1 MSTLSKQLTNIPKSQ
16 LQKLVA
22 LVLILGTP
30 LIIGF
35 LLYQQFSIWLVL
47 GAVVFLGI
55 AVLMFIWPEATIVV
69 VLFVLY
75 VNLAVVAIRFFDIP
89 ELLAVSF
96 FLLLG
101 LPLINYVIVRRQK
114 LITNRVMLVMLL
126 YLGLLLIS
134 AVFSGQPGESTS
146 RIVAYAVEGLALYVL
161 IINAVRTREIL
172 RIGVWALIVAGAF
185 IGSLS
190 LYQEL
195 TGAYDNDFWGLA
207 QVKESEIG
215 TGEVDYLGN
224 DIKRRRLAGPIGS
237 KNRYAQIMV
246 VLFPLALLRVWIE
259 RSRLLRALA
268 VAACVPIISGALLTF
283 SRGAGLSIAITLVA
297 MVFLR
302 VIKLWHFVV
311 LASAAIVLVLMAVPD
326 YVYRISTAVDVAE
339 IASGNVSEADNS
351 IQGRATVN
359 LAAFN
364 IFLDHPLLGVG
375 PGQTNLYTREYG
387 NELGIRTLEGDR
399 RAHNMYLEELADT
412 GVVGFAA
419 FLAILL
425 ITMLQLWQVRRRWK
439 MSRTD
444 ISLS

>member
-35 LLYQQFSIWLVL
+35 LLYLQFNVWLVL
-47 GAVVFLGI
+47 IAVVFLGI
-55 AVLMFIWPEATIVV
+55 AVLMFIWPEATTVV
-69 VLFVLY
+69 VLFVMY
-75 VNLAVVAIRFFDIP
+75 VNLAVVAIRFFGVP
-89 ELLAVSF
+89 ELLSVSF

-101 LPLINYVIVRRQK
+101 LPLINYVIIRRQK
-114 LITNRVMLVMLL
+114 LITNRIMLVMLL

-134 AVFSGQPGESTS
+134 AVFSEQPGESTN
-146 RIVAYAVEGLALYVL
+146 RIAAYAVEGLALYVL
-161 IINAVRTREIL
+161 IINTVRTPEVL
-172 RIGVWALIVAGAF
+172 RLGVWALILAGAF
-185 IGSLS
+185 MGSLS

-195 TGAYDNDFWGLA
+195 TGSYDNDFWGLA
-207 QVKESEIG
+207 QVKVAEID
-215 TGEVDYLGN
+215 TGEVDYLGV
-224 DIKRRRLAGPIGS
+224 DIQRRRLAGPIGS

-246 VLFPLALLRVWIE
+246 VLFPLALMRLWIE
-259 RSRLLRALA
+259 RSRILRMLA
-268 VAACVPIISGALLTF
+268 IAVCIPIISGALLTF
-283 SRGAGLSIAITLVA
+283 SRGAGVSIAITLVA
-297 MVFLR
+297 MVYLR
-302 VIKLWHFVV
+302 VIKLWHFVI
-311 LASAAIVLVLMAVPD
+311 LSIAAIVLVLLAVPD

-339 IASGNVSEADNS
+339 LASGNVDEAGGS

-364 IFLDHPLLGVG
+364 IFLDHPLFGVG